1 MATTA
6 PPPRFSRL
14 EPDTRR
20 DEILAAA
27 RRVFVRSSPEDASTS
42 EVARE
47 AGVTRGLVH
56 HYFGTRRELYL
67 AVVAD
72 LAATL
77 PDLVRTDVSE
87 LPVEEMVDANVRSWL
102 DSIERDRD
110 LWMALL
116 GVGQLGRD
124 PEIEAIMSE
133 ARDRV
138 IERMTANQAR
148 GAEPTDE
155 LRTVLRIFLGAAE
168 AGAREWAVY
177 GRASREQVHA
187 VLRGTLLAM
196 VGQVLPRVPT
206 RGAPGAP

>member
-1 MATTA
+1 MATTTPA
-6 PPPRFSRL
+6 PRFSRL
-14 EPDTRR
+14 EPDARR

-27 RRVFVRSSPEDASTS
+27 RRVFVRSSPEEASTS

-77 PDLVRTDVSE
+77 PDLVRTDVRE
-87 LPVEEMVDANVRSWL
+87 LPVDAMVDANVASWL

-110 LWMALL
+110 LWLALL
-116 GVGQLGRD
+116 GVGALGRD
-124 PEIEAIMSE
+124 PEIEAIMSA

-148 GAEPTDE
+148 GAAPTDE

-168 AGAREWAVY
+168 AGAREWAMY
-177 GRASREQVHA
+177 GRASREQVHV
-187 VLRGTLLAM
+187 VLKGTLLAM
-196 VGQVLPRVPT
+196 VGQVLPAMPP
-206 RGAPGAP
+206 RGTP

>member
-1 MATTA
+1 VATRATTA
-6 PPPRFSRL
+6 QPRYSRL
-14 EPDTRR
+14 EPDARR

-27 RRVFVRSSPEDASTS
+27 RRVFVNSSPTEASTA

-56 HYFGTRRELYL
+56 HYFGTKRELYV

-77 PDLVRTDVSE
+77 PDLVRTDVRA
-87 LPVEEMVDANVRSWL
+87 LAVEEMVEANVTSWL

-110 LWMALL
+110 LWLALL
-116 GVGQLGRD
+116 GVDVVGRD

-138 IERMTANQAR
+138 IDRMTANQAR

-155 LRTVLRIFLGAAE
+155 LRIVLRIFLGAAE
-168 AGAREWAVY
+168 AAAREWAMY
-177 GRASREQVHA
+177 ERASREQVHA
-187 VLRGTLLAM
+187 VLKGTLLAM
-196 VGQVLPRVPT
+196 VAQVLPAVP
-206 RGAPGAP
+206 PS